1 MIRGQLM
8 MEQEMIKENLEHF
21 TIRVDESKLYYQ
33 WCYYCK
39 GRCDD
44 VKRSCKAL
52 FQGVQDWQNFRAKIP
67 AIESSKLSPR
77 IG

>member
-1 MIRGQLM
+1 M
-8 MEQEMIKENLEHF
+8 MEQEMIRETSGNFL
-21 TIRVDESKLYYQ
+21 IQGDESKLYHQ

-52 FQGVQDWQNFRAKIP
+52 FQGGQDWQDFRAEIP
-67 AIESSKLSPR
+67 AIESPKLGPR
-77 IG
+77 TG